1 MTQTKSVLEAFKE
14 HVPTDEE
21 LVEWLALLT
30 EHKASI
36 RGCDVLAGVAAF
48 RLHVRLTGEAFEA
61 ISARKTN
68 IAADFH
74 LTMVHSKNLLKTEST
89 IQQVRE
95 FLTAAGEVSELNYLD
110 NCVKN
115 IDTFYFDPCFSPAE
129 FARMESSVQGNAELS
144 CVLTPHETPFPA
156 DEMPLYAVR
165 ELTRLKSGGYTPM
178 TDKIRDQIPSAIYI
192 TETPHLATKGSNAGK
207 VAYTE
212 SHAKGEAD
220 VQSVMK
226 PGKYLRRVLKN
237 QDLND
242 QQLKEMVAELQG
254 AANFEVK
261 TTRDPDVA
269 KWVYLNG
276 PDSCMSKGDERFDE
290 TYDLD
295 GAWRHPIEALFFADG
310 SGDVELAYIEAHG
323 RPAARVLTNA
333 EWKLNVCI
341 YCADWMPS
349 ASRALKDWLEENGY
363 EHDDDALRG
372 IRIPRIELQDNKVL
386 CPYIDGG
393 GQGIDIDSMTIGGD
407 WKAEYT
413 DGFVDP
419 DNAQNTRCEICEDRL
434 DEDDMTLVPCAHG
447 HVCESCLDN
456 DFVEAYVGGGNVAYI
471 HGEDAISLGFLHR
484 LRNWRFD
491 HIHEGVNLADVD
503 LCETYNDII
512 APVDDCSLA
521 EDDNWV
527 HCDDISE
534 KNRHPRHGAP
544 DYVHTDA
551 GVHPTEDCLWNTD
564 TQEWD
569 HEDDFDTD
577 EYEES
582 TIEHGVR
589 ALGAIETEK
598 PEDA

>member
-14 HVPTDEE
+14 HAPTDEE
-21 LVEWLALLT
+21 LAEWLALLT

-36 RGCDVLAGVAAF
+36 QHCDVFAGGAAF
-48 RLHVRLTGEAFEA
+48 QLHVRLTGEGFEA
-61 ISARKTN
+61 VHARMPNCTSGVMHT
-68 IAADFH
+68 AVH
-74 LTMVHSKNLLKTEST
+74 LKDLLKTESI
-89 IQQVRE
+89 IQQVRK
-95 FLTAAGEVSELNYLD
+95 FLTAAGEMSELNYLD

-115 IDTFYFDPCFSPAE
+115 IDTFYFDAENLPPALTTVDRTTL
-129 FARMESSVQGNAELS
+129 AG
-144 CVLTPHETPFPA
+144 VLTPHETPYLA
-156 DEMPLYAVR
+156 SEVPLYAVR
-165 ELTRLKSGGYTPM
+165 ELLRLHSGEYTPIP
-178 TDKIRDQIPSAIYI
+178 DKIRDQIPSTIYI

-242 QQLKEMVAELQG
+242 RQLKEMVAELQG
-254 AANFEVK
+254 AANIEVK

-276 PDSCMSKGDERFDE
+276 PDSCMSKGEERFDE
-290 TYDLD
+290 THDLD

-310 SGDVELAYIEAHG
+310 SGDVELAYIEANG
-323 RPAARVLTNA
+323 RAAARVLTNA
-333 EWKLNVCI
+333 ESKLSVCV

-349 ASRALKDWLEENGY
+349 ARHALGDWLSENDYG
-363 EHDDDALRG
+363 HDDDALLG
-372 IRIPRIELQDNKVL
+372 IRIPRIELQNNRIL
-386 CPYIDGG
+386 SPYIDGG
-393 GQGIDIDSMTIGGD
+393 GQGIDLDTMTIGGD
-407 WKAEYT
+407 WRAEYT

-419 DNAQNTRCEICEDRL
+419 DNAQNTECRNCEDRF
-434 DEDDMTLVPCAHG
+434 DEDDMTFVHCIDG
-447 HVCESCLDN
+447 HVCESCLDD
-456 DFVEAYVGGGNVAYI
+456 DFVEAYTEDDDVEYI
-471 HGEDAISLGFLHR
+471 RDDDAISLGFLHR
-484 LRNWRFD
+484 FRSWRFD

-512 APVDDCSLA
+512 APMDDCTLA
-521 EDDNWV
+521 EDNAWV
-527 HCDDISE
+527 HCDEIS
-534 KNRHPRHGAP
+534 KQTLHPRHGTT

-564 TQEWD
+564 SEEWE

-577 EYEES
+577 EYEED
-582 TIEHGVR
+582 TLANGVR
-589 ALGAIETEK
+589 TLVAIEAEE